1 MSNIKIL
8 HIKRI
13 FTFFEVNTKY
23 ISSSVLK
30 TSDFSRVLI
39 MSENYDVFDSRDEIF
54 WYLPKNSKFSFSF
67 ILFIGYME
75 FLITAKGGAE
85 NAKTKN

>member
-1 MSNIKIL
+1 
-8 HIKRI
+8 
-13 FTFFEVNTKY
+13 
-23 ISSSVLK
+23 
-30 TSDFSRVLI
+30 

-54 WYLPKNSKFSFSF
+54 WYLPKNSKFSFYF